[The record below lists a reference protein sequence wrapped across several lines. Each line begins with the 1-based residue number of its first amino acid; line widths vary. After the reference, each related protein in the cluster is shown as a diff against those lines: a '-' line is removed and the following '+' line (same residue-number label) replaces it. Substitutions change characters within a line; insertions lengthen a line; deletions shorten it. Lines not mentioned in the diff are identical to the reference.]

1 MTDLLP
7 WRDGMWSEYRLY
19 RLTNS
24 RVLFQP
30 GGLARLAELAGFVQ
44 AMESLT
50 LSPVEAL
57 TLGVD
62 PAGCA
67 KALDEAVSKLLWQL
81 MEYGGDVEFAPDE
94 GRALVRHPA
103 FKFVVDDDR
112 SGMGQFAFAAYRP
125 VPLEELEAEAQEIWE
140 KGERDS
146 NGIRRGWTEV
156 MEEVCRKHRVP
167 HGDVAKTLES
177 TRFYKSQA
185 VLDRTAAIE
194 ATHHNDHHDGDSPWL
209 CDVCNTDSLYSDRHT
224 VVYTMSHNGLIVFRD
239 IGTVNV
245 SVSRHT

>member
-7 WRDGMWSEYRLY
+7 WREGGWSEYRLY
-19 RLTNS
+19 SLTDS

-57 TLGVD
+57 TLGVN

-67 KALDEAVSKLLWQL
+67 KALDEAVSNLLWQL
-81 MEYGGDVEFAPDE
+81 MAYGGDITFTPDE
-94 GRALVRHPA
+94 GRAQVKHPA
-103 FKFVVDDDR
+103 YKFVLDDDR
-112 SGMGQFAFAAYRP
+112 SGMGHFAFAAYRP
-125 VPLEELEAEAQEIWE
+125 TSLDELEAEAQEIWE
-140 KGERDS
+140 REERDS

-156 MEEVCRKHRVP
+156 MADVQRRWRVP
-167 HGDVAKTLES
+167 HEDIAKTLES

-185 VLDRTAAIE
+185 VINRTAAME
-194 ATHHNDHHDGDSPWL
+194 ATHQNDHHEGDSMWL
-209 CDVCNTDSLYSDRHT
+209 CDLCNTDTLYSDRHT

-245 SVSRHT
+245 SVSKHT